1 MSDSVRFQHF
11 EVLRKDDGSLFEL
24 GRGAMGITYKAF
36 DTNLRC
42 FVALKVINA
51 AYLNSEIAR
60 QRFLR
65 EARAAAALRHPN
77 VATVFHLG
85 DEDDNYFY
93 AMEFIDGDT
102 VEAFMK
108 REGAIPPPMALEIAS
123 QVGKALG
130 AAQKQN
136 LVHRDIKPSN
146 LMFVREDGGDEFTV
160 KVIDFGLAKSAAS
173 GEDTASLTGG
183 GFLGTPHFASPE
195 QLEERELD
203 VRSDIYSL
211 GVTLWYMLAGKTPF
225 GGSLAQVMSQ
235 HLHREPPFE
244 TLDGQHPVVIKLL
257 RRMMAKDPAD
267 RPQTPAEL
275 RREIEACM
283 EVVKDLAPVAA
294 PAVAG
299 DAFETTF
306 APTIATEGGAV
317 EPATG
322 VVLAGR
328 YRLLEETTASD
339 HGRLFRAE
347 QVEGQAIVGVL
358 ILNANLLATSQA
370 FTRLEQEIESLQKM
384 RSPAFQRVLSLEHAN
399 GETFVVVEWADGPSL
414 LDLLR
419 ARRVLTPGEAVRLL
433 GPLADAFDEL
443 KGAGLSCPDIGAHEV
458 LLSGADLT
466 QPVNEWKSCAPKFM
480 GITATGGNSSAPD
493 ATMVA
498 SSFALMKATGAFA
511 GNPVTAYVFAVAA
524 LAYEMLGGVRASG
537 STSNY
542 VPIPG
547 LSEAGNAALRK
558 GLNPAQGFTSA
569 HALVEAL
576 EHEDTGAKPVIIPP
590 VAPASKPA
598 PKSASAVRPPDVPPP
613 IPQTHVPAPAKSK
626 SPFKFVVIGVVAVGA
641 AFVGLLV
648 IFLGAQKKP
657 ATPPPV
663 AVQTTP
669 SATPASTPEP
679 TPSATP
685 ESTPVDPYQL
695 ALTTAEDLE
704 KQDKVAEAILAYA
717 ALAEQFPAEKQPHIA
732 MEKLTARSRSLKMT
746 QTEFIALRPAL
757 TKAADLNVMSAQ
769 MLLGERLKQTE
780 PAEALKRFMAA
791 GDGHRNSEA
800 MVNAGQ
806 MLAAGTGVGVPD
818 PVEAAGWFTK
828 ASDNG
833 NPNGMYALAE
843 CKLFRKGIAE
853 DKKGAVELLV
863 AATAL
868 NQPDAMNRLGDLYRK
883 GIPGILE
890 VNFDEAKSLFT
901 KAQGLGFLDAQ
912 ANLGVLYI
920 FGQGVPK
927 DAKVAADLFR
937 DGAEK
942 GNALCMLN
950 YSICYDQGVGVTKSA
965 AQAKVWLLKAATG
978 GNREAI
984 ARTASAAREGDSEA
998 IEWCKKN
1005 NIPLANAQ

>member
-85 DEDDNYFY
+85 SEDDNYFY

-123 QVGKALG
+123 QVARALG

-160 KVIDFGLAKSAAS
+160 KVIDFGLAKSAAT

-244 TLDGQHPVVIKLL
+244 TLEGQHPVVLKLL
-257 RRMMAKDPAD
+257 RRMMAKDAGE

-275 RREIEACM
+275 RKEIEACM
-283 EVVKDLAPVAA
+283 EVVKTLGPVQATTAPVSAEN
-294 PAVAG
+294 
-299 DAFETTF
+299 FETEM
-306 APTIATEGGAV
+306 AATIMSEGGPV

-328 YRLLEETTASD
+328 YRLLEEATASD
-339 HGRLFRAE
+339 HGRMFRAE
-347 QVEGQAIVGVL
+347 QIEDKTIVGVL
-358 ILNANLLATSQA
+358 ILNTGLLATSQA
-370 FTRLEQEIESLQKM
+370 FTRLEQEVEALQKL
-384 RSPAFQRVLSLEHAN
+384 RDCAFQKILSLEHADK
-399 GETFVVVEWADGPSL
+399 ETFIVVEWVDGPSL

-419 ARRVLTPGEAVRLL
+419 VRRALTVGESVRIL
-433 GPLADAFDEL
+433 GQLADAFDEL
-443 KGAGLSCPDIGAHEV
+443 RGSGLNCPDIGAHEV
-458 LLSGADLT
+458 MLPGGEPSE
-466 QPVNEWKSCAPKFM
+466 PVTSWKVCAPKFTAL
-480 GITATGGNSSAPD
+480 TATGGNSSSPD

-498 SSFALMKATGAFA
+498 SSFAMMKATGAFA
-511 GNPVTAYVFAVAA
+511 GNPPAAYVYAVAA
-524 LAYEMLGGVRASG
+524 LAYEMLGGVRTSG

-547 LSEAGNAALRK
+547 LSEEGNAALRK
-558 GLNPAQGFTSA
+558 ALNPAQGYASA
-569 HALVEAL
+569 RALVNELA
-576 EHEDTGAKPVIIPP
+576 EEDKGAKPVI
-590 VAPASKPA
+590 VAT
-598 PKSASAVRPPDVPPP
+598 PPP
-613 IPQTHVPAPAKSK
+613 IPPTVTPPPIPATVAPVGGGKGK
-626 SPFKFVVIGVVAVGA
+626 SPMKTVLIAGGA
-641 AFVGLLV
+641 LLLAFVGVLV
-648 IFLGAQKKP
+648 IFLGVQKKKP
-657 ATPPPV
+657 AEVPVVAQSTPMP
-663 AVQTTP
+663 TP
-669 SATPASTPEP
+669 EATPEP
-679 TPSATP
+679 TPEATP
-685 ESTPVDPYQL
+685 EPVDPQVEAYQNGL
-695 ALTTAEDLE
+695 AAADALKRE
-704 KQDKVAEAILAYA
+704 DKVGEALLAYA
-717 ALAEQFPAEKQPHIA
+717 DLVTHFPQEKQPHVE
-732 MEKLTARSRSLKMT
+732 MEKLTALARAQKLSDVDFFAM
-746 QTEFIALRPAL
+746 RPAL
-757 TKAADLNVMSAQ
+757 VAAADLNVMSAQ
-769 MLLGERLKQTE
+769 MLLGERLRKTE
-780 PAEALKRFMAA
+780 PAIALRYLMAA
-791 GDGHRNSEA
+791 ADTHNNSEA
-800 MVNAGQ
+800 MVHTGE
-806 MLAAGTGVGVPD
+806 MLAAGTGVDVPD
-818 PVEAAGWFTK
+818 PVEAVRWFTRATK
-828 ASDNG
+828 NLS
-833 NPNGMYALAE
+833 PSGMYALAE
-843 CKLFRKGIAE
+843 CKFFRKGTAE
-853 DKKGAVELLV
+853 DKKGAVELLFT
-863 AATAL
+863 AAAL
-868 NQPDAMNRLGDLYRK
+868 NQPEAINRLGDLYRR
-883 GIPGILE
+883 GVPGGILE
-890 VNFDEAKSLFT
+890 PNAQEAFKLFT
-901 KAQGLGFLDAQ
+901 KAQELGFLDAQ
-912 ANLGVLYI
+912 ANIGVMYILGE
-920 FGQGVPK
+920 GVPQDSK
-927 DAKVAADLFR
+927 KAVELFR

-950 YSICYDQGVGVTKSA
+950 YGKCFAMGMGLPKSSA
-965 AQAKVWLLKAATG
+965 SAREWFMKAAG
-978 GNREAI
+978 GNRGAVEELIKMAN
-984 ARTASAAREGDSEA
+984 SGDA
-998 IEWCKKN
+998 QAVEWCKKN
-1005 NIPLANAQ
+1005 NIPLAN

>member
-1 MSDSVRFQHF
+1 MSDAVRFQHF

-85 DEDDNYFY
+85 SEDDNYFY

-123 QVGKALG
+123 QVSRALG

-244 TLDGQHPVVIKLL
+244 TLEGQHPVVLKLL
-257 RRMMAKDPAD
+257 RRMMAKNPED

-275 RREIEACM
+275 RREIDACL
-283 EVVKDLAPVAA
+283 ELAETLSPAA
-294 PAVAG
+294 PAKVSPES
-299 DAFETTF
+299 FETAV
-306 APTIATEGGAV
+306 APTLASEGGAV

-339 HGRLFRAE
+339 HGRMFRAE
-347 QVEGQAIVGVL
+347 QVEDQAIVGVL
-358 ILNANLLATSQA
+358 ILNTNLLATSEA
-370 FTRLEQEIESLQKM
+370 FTRLEQEIEAIQKL
-384 RSPAFQRVLSLEHAN
+384 RHPAFQRILSLEHAN
-399 GETFVVVEWADGPSL
+399 GETFVVVEWTDGLSL

-419 ARRVLTPGEAVRLL
+419 MRRSLTVGEAVRILAQ
-433 GPLADAFDEL
+433 LADAFDEL
-443 KGAGLSCPDIGAHEV
+443 RGSGLSCPDIGAHEV
-458 LLSGADLT
+458 MLPGSVPT
-466 QPVNEWKSCAPKFM
+466 EPVTAWKVCTPKFTAL
-480 GITATGGNSSAPD
+480 TATGGNSSSPD

-498 SSFALMKATGAFA
+498 SSFAMMKATGAFA
-511 GNPVTAYVFAVAA
+511 GNPPAAYVFAVAA

-547 LSEAGNAALRK
+547 LSEEGNAALRK
-558 GLNPAQGFTSA
+558 ALNPTQGYPSA
-569 HALVEAL
+569 RALVDELA
-576 EHEDTGAKPVIIPP
+576 EEDTGVKPVIAATPPSIPATVGP
-590 VAPASKPA
+590 S
-598 PKSASAVRPPDVPPP
+598 P
-613 IPQTHVPAPAKSK
+613 IPATVSTSTEMARAKAKSPLTMILI
-626 SPFKFVVIGVVAVGA
+626 SVAGVLF
-641 AFVGLLV
+641 AFLGVLV
-648 IFLGAQKKP
+648 IFLGAQKKQEV
-657 ATPPPV
+657 APPV
-663 AVQTTP
+663 ARSTP
-669 SATPASTPEP
+669 VPTPA
-679 TPSATP
+679 ATP
-685 ESTPVDPYQL
+685 ESTPEATPEQVDPQRKAYQDSL
-695 ALTTAEDLE
+695 AAADELTR
-704 KQDKVAEAILAYA
+704 QDKVGEALMAYA
-717 ALAEQFPAEKQPHIA
+717 ALATQFPHEKQPHVV
-732 MEKLTARSRSLKMT
+732 MEQLTARARSQKLRAAD
-746 QTEFIALRPAL
+746 FDNLRPAL
-757 TKAADLNVMSAQ
+757 VQAADLNVMSAQ
-769 MLLGERLKQTE
+769 MLVAERLRQTE
-780 PAEALKRFMAA
+780 PVTALKYFAAA
-791 GDGHRNSEA
+791 GDNHRQTEA
-800 MVNAGQ
+800 MVQAGL
-806 MLAAGTGVGVPD
+806 MSANGSGLAAPD
-818 PVEAAGWFTK
+818 MAAAKSWFTK
-828 ASDNG
+828 ASENG
-833 NPNGMYALAE
+833 NGDGKSLLAE
-843 CKLFRKGIAE
+843 ILLREKNPENYRQV
-853 DKKGAVELLV
+853 VELLS
-863 AATAL
+863 AAIVV
-868 NQPDAMNRLGDLYRK
+868 NNIRAMNMLGDLYRR
-883 GIPGILE
+883 
-890 VNFDEAKSLFT
+890 
-901 KAQGLGFLDAQ
+901 GLGDVVQPDAKE
-912 ANLGVLYI
+912 AFRLHTMARELGSADAAGYLGVLY
-920 FGQGVPK
+920 FTGNGVPGDKPDKQQGVELMK
-927 DAKVAADLFR
+927 E
-937 DGAEK
+937 GAEA
-942 GNALCMLN
+942 G
-950 YSICYDQGVGVTKSA
+950 SA
-965 AQAKVWLLKAATG
+965 MSMAFYAQCLQEGDGTAKNVEEAKRWYVKAAKG
-978 GNREAI
+978 GNR
-984 ARTASAAREGDSEA
+984 AAM
-998 IEWCKKN
+998 EWCKKN
-1005 NIPLANAQ
+1005 NIPLAN

>member
-108 REGAIPPPMALEIAS
+108 REGAIPPLMALEIAL

-225 GGSLAQVMSQ
+225 GGALAQVMSQ

-244 TLDGQHPVVIKLL
+244 NLEGQHPVVIKLL
-257 RRMMAKDPAD
+257 KRMMAKDPAG

-283 EVVKDLAPVAA
+283 EIVKDLTPAA
-294 PAVAG
+294 PAAVEA

-306 APTIATEGGAV
+306 APTLAEAGGPV

-322 VVLAGR
+322 VVLAER

-347 QVEGQAIVGVL
+347 QIEDKTIVGVL
-358 ILNANLLATSQA
+358 ILNATLLATSEA
-370 FTRLEQEIESLQKM
+370 FTRLEQEIESLQRLK
-384 RSPAFQRVLSLEHAN
+384 SPAFQRVLSLEHAS
-399 GETFVVVEWADGPSL
+399 GETFVVVEWVDGPSL

-443 KGAGLSCPDIGAHEV
+443 KAAGLSCPDIGAHEV
-458 LLSGADLT
+458 LLSGADPA
-466 QPVNEWKSCAPKFM
+466 QPVTDWKTCAPKFM
-480 GITATGGNSSAPD
+480 GLTATGGNSSAPD

-542 VPIPG
+542 IPIPG

-558 GLNPAQGFTSA
+558 GLNPAQGFPTA
-569 HALVEAL
+569 RTLVEAL
-576 EHEDTGAKPVIIPP
+576 AHEDSGPKPVIVPASRSTRP
-590 VAPASKPA
+590 APAT
-598 PKSASAVRPPDVPPP
+598 PPVPPP
-613 IPQTHVPAPAKSK
+613 IPQTRVPAPAKTK
-626 SPFKFVVIGVVAVGA
+626 SPLKFVLIGVVAVGA

-663 AVQTTP
+663 TVQTTP
-669 SATPASTPEP
+669 ATTPSSTPGP
-679 TPSATP
+679 TPSATAEP
-685 ESTPVDPYQL
+685 TPVDPYQQ

-717 ALAEQFPAEKQPHIA
+717 ALAEQFPAEKQPHVA
-732 MEKLTARSRSLKMT
+732 MEKLTARARAQKLSPT
-746 QTEFIALRPAL
+746 DFVALRPAL

-769 MLLGERLKQTE
+769 MILGERLMQTE
-780 PAEALKRFMAA
+780 PAEALQRFMAA
-791 GDGHRNSEA
+791 GDNHRNSEA

-806 MLAAGTGVGVPD
+806 MLAAGTGVEVPD
-818 PVEAAGWFTK
+818 PVEAAQWFTK
-828 ASDNG
+828 ASKNG

-843 CKLFRKGIAE
+843 CKLFRKGVAE
-853 DKKGAVELLV
+853 DKKGAVELLF
-863 AATAL
+863 AAAAL

-883 GIPGILE
+883 GIPGVLE
-890 VNFDEAKSLFT
+890 TNFDEAKSLFT
-901 KAQGLGFLDAQ
+901 KAQSLGFLDAQ

-927 DAKVAADLFR
+927 DAKMAANLFR

-950 YSICYDQGVGVTKSA
+950 YAICYDQGVGVTKSPSLA
-965 AQAKVWLLKAATG
+965 REWLLKAATG

-984 ARTASAAREGDSEA
+984 ARTTNSAREGDADA

-1005 NIPLANAQ
+1005 NIPLANGQ